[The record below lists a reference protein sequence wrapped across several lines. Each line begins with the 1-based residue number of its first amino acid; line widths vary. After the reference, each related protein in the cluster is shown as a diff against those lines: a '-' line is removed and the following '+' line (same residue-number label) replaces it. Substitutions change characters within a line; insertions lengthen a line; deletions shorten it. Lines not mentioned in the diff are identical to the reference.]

1 MRKETLSWVLVSAFF
16 VLASSFDADA
26 KTKRFSE
33 LVGPITVAPVKDTS
47 TLRVPYIIWGG
58 DMATFYANGGLST
71 SSGSIFS
78 KQGLN
83 AKLVNGDDF
92 VGQVRDYMTGESP
105 FLRGTFRMI
114 GMASEVL
121 NSDSRTKPVIFVQMT
136 WSAGDHLVARK
147 GIKTIKGLRNKTIAL
162 QQGGPHVGM
171 LDDVLRTA
179 GLSWSQI
186 KVRWVDDITGPKG
199 PAALFQKEL
208 PKNNIDACFVVT
220 PDMIALTGGL
230 SSVGSGAEGTI
241 KGARVLDSTAY
252 RSFTIADVYAVRT
265 DFLEAHPD
273 TVTKFAA
280 GYLKAVE
287 QLIELKKGKG
297 SGYRKVLD
305 MAVKIYGT
313 GVLPNRD
320 EADGLLSDCNF
331 VGHPGNVA
339 FFTERKN
346 SHGFAV
352 FEKRAGTLAT
362 SRGYAGK
369 RTKLLPSTLD
379 WSSKAFVGYLTKTK
393 AVRRQRFQAEVVKEE
408 LERMNAAGG
417 LDDSTIYAFTITFE
431 PNQDSFPAAKYG
443 GDFDQVI
450 KLAGEYGGAVIAV
463 RGHSDPTKV
472 LSSLVKVGMTKGV
485 LRRTGSRGNYQYSL
499 RGRPMDLN
507 ATKEVARLIQAGAF
521 DGGAAGENPRD
532 IMQAALNLSLRRAAE
547 VRKQIISYAKKR
559 RMKLDTSQI
568 QAQGVGIREPFVA
581 TPRSMADVR
590 RNTRV
595 EFRLV
600 GVSPEATT
608 ASDFDF

>member
-1 MRKETLSWVLVSAFF
+1 MSKKTLSWVLVSAFF
-16 VLASSFDADA
+16 VLASSFNADA
-26 KTKRFSE
+26 KTKRFSD
-33 LVGPITVAPVKDTS
+33 LVGPFTVGPVKDTA
-47 TLRVPYIIWGG
+47 TLRVPYILWGG
-58 DMATFYANGGLST
+58 DMATFHANGGLST
-71 SSGSIFS
+71 RGGSIFAQ
-78 KQGLN
+78 QGLK

-92 VGQVRDYMTGESP
+92 AGQVRDYMTGKSP

-121 NSDSRTKPVIFVQMT
+121 NSDSRTKPVVFVQMT
-136 WSAGDHLVARK
+136 WSAGDHLVGRK
-147 GIKTIKGLRNKTIAL
+147 GIKTIKGLRNKTIVL

-179 GLSWSQI
+179 GLSWNQI
-186 KVRWVDDITGPKG
+186 KVRWVNDITGPNG
-199 PAALFQKEL
+199 PAALFQKDSSV
-208 PKNNIDACFVVT
+208 DACFVVT

-230 SSVGSGAEGTI
+230 GSVGSGAEGTI
-241 KGARVLDSTAY
+241 KGARVIDSTAY
-252 RSFTIADVYAVRT
+252 RSFTIADVYAVRS
-265 DFLEAHPD
+265 DFLKAHPD

-313 GVLPNRD
+313 DVLPNRD
-320 EADGLLSDCNF
+320 EADGLLADCNF

-346 SHGFAV
+346 NHGFAV

-369 RTKLLPSTLD
+369 RTKLLPSKLD
-379 WSSKAFVGYLTKTK
+379 WGSKAFVGYLQKTK
-393 AVRRQRFQAEVVKEE
+393 AVKKERFRAEVVKEE

-417 LDDSTIYAFTITFE
+417 LDNSTIYSFTITFE
-431 PNQDSFPAAKYG
+431 PNQDSFTAAKYG

-499 RGRPMDLN
+499 RGRPMDLS
-507 ATKEVARLIQAGAF
+507 ATKEVARLIKSGAF
-521 DGGAAGENPRD
+521 DGGSAGENPRD
-532 IMQAALNLSLRRAAE
+532 IMQAALNLSLRRASE

-559 RMKLDTSQI
+559 GMKLDRSQI

-581 TPRSMADVR
+581 TPRSMDDVR